1 MILSKNKSM
10 EKIMRNDGIYG
21 MLPAEQMPDAVKKLR
36 AVYARTPN
44 APIYHHEGWYYSMEA
59 WREQGLPRLK

>member
-1 MILSKNKSM
+1 
-10 EKIMRNDGIYG
+10 MRNDGIYG